1 MTGGRAEGGWAWQP
15 GDLGAQEAV
24 ACCCCCLALAAA
36 AAAYLLLKS
45 HSAYSGLPH
54 CVVYTR
60 LAVGLSKKLS
70 SSTKRPDEYF

>member
-24 ACCCCCLALAAA
+24 ACCCLALAAAAAA

-45 HSAYSGLPH
+45 HSAYSVLPH
-54 CVVYTR
+54 CVVYTW
-60 LAVGLSKKLS
+60 LAVSLSKKLS
-70 SSTKRPDEYF
+70 SSTKRPDE